1 MKKNKIAF
9 IPLLG
14 VKGLLTWLL
23 LLMLAVSACKKK
35 NADPE
40 PDLPPETQIGADTF
54 GCYIN
59 GVPWKAQGDG
69 GWGRSLITLDQSGGN
84 GWFVLIGNDFTKK
97 EWIKLFHINILGTGK
112 YSLGKNTMG
121 GIGYYTQNG
130 YFMSSDATEFS
141 AELTITRFDTLARI
155 FSGRFWFKMTMP
167 DGKII
172 DVTSGRFDI
181 KLL

>member
-1 MKKNKIAF
+1 MKKL
-9 IPLLG
+9 IP
-14 VKGLLTWLL
+14 WLL

-59 GVPWKAQGDG
+59 GVPWKAQESNPSGFF
-69 GWGRSLITLDQSGGN
+69 GRSLITLDQSGGN
-84 GWFVLIGNDFTKK
+84 GWFVLTGNDFIKK
-97 EWIKLFHINILGTGK
+97 AWIQLASTQVLGIGT
-112 YSLGKNTMG
+112 YSLKK
-121 GIGYYTQNG
+121 GIGSVTYSSREEG
-130 YFMSSDATEFS
+130 YFGTREAQEVDG
-141 AELTITRFDTLARI
+141 ELVVTRFDPSNRI
-155 FSGRFWFKMTMP
+155 FSGRFRFKLTMP